1 MNIGRH
7 ISSTGGY
14 KNMAVMT
21 LDLGGNTFQFFT
33 RNPRGGQAKSIDI
46 NDIEIFLRMSK
57 ENRFSKIV
65 AHAPYTFNLCSA
77 NSSVRDFTKR
87 TMIDDIKI
95 MEYIPGN
102 YYNFHPGS
110 HTGQGTKKGIE
121 MISEALNEIINE
133 NQTTTVLLETMS
145 GKGSEV
151 GGKFQELRE
160 IIDKVDVKSKIGVCL
175 DTCHVHDAGYDIVND
190 FNGVLDEF
198 DRIVG
203 LDMLKAIHLND
214 SKNMCGS
221 KKDRHEKIGKG
232 YIGEKAIRKIIN
244 DERIKH
250 LPFILETPHEDLIG
264 YKEEISFVKS
274 MREP

>member
-7 ISSTGGY
+7 ISSTGGF
-14 KNMAVMT
+14 KNMAGLT

-33 RNPRGGQAKSIDI
+33 RNPRGGQAKKVDL
-46 NDIEIFLRMSK
+46 NDVEAFLKISQ

-77 NSSVRDFTKR
+77 NEGVRDFTKR
-87 TMIDDIKI
+87 TMIDDIKR

-110 HTGQGTKKGIE
+110 HTGQGIEKGIE
-121 MISEALNEIINE
+121 MISESLNEIINE
-133 NQTTTVLLETMS
+133 NQTTIVLLETMS

-160 IIDKVDVKSKIGVCL
+160 IIDRVNIDSKIGICL
-175 DTCHVHDAGYDIVND
+175 DTCHIYDAGYDIVND
-190 FNGVLDEF
+190 FDGVLDEL

-203 LDMLKAIHLND
+203 LDRLKAIHLND
-214 SKNMCGS
+214 SKNVCGS

-232 YIGEKAIRKIIN
+232 HIGKESIKKIVN
-244 DERIKH
+244 NERVKH
-250 LPFILETPHEDLIG
+250 LPFLLETPHEDLVG
-264 YKEEISFVKS
+264 YKEEMEFVKS
-274 MREP
+274 MRK

>member
-7 ISSTGGY
+7 ISSTGGF
-14 KNMAVMT
+14 KNMASLT

-33 RNPRGGQAKSIDI
+33 RNPRGGQAKKVDL
-46 NDIEIFLRMSK
+46 NDVEAFLEISQ

-77 NSSVRDFTKR
+77 NEGVRDFTKR
-87 TMIDDIKI
+87 TMIDDIKR

-110 HTGQGTKKGIE
+110 HTGQGIEKGIE
-121 MISEALNEIINE
+121 MISESLNEIINE
-133 NQTTTVLLETMS
+133 NQTTIVLLETMS

-160 IIDKVDVKSKIGVCL
+160 IIDRVNIDSKIGICL
-175 DTCHVHDAGYDIVND
+175 DTCHIHDAGYDIVND
-190 FNGVLDEF
+190 FDGVLDEL

-203 LDMLKAIHLND
+203 LDRLKAIHLND
-214 SKNMCGS
+214 SKNICGS

-232 YIGEKAIRKIIN
+232 YIGEEAIKKIVN
-244 DERIKH
+244 NKRVKH
-250 LPFILETPHEDLIG
+250 LPFLLETPHEDLVG
-264 YKEEISFVKS
+264 YKEEMEFVKS
-274 MREP
+274 MRK